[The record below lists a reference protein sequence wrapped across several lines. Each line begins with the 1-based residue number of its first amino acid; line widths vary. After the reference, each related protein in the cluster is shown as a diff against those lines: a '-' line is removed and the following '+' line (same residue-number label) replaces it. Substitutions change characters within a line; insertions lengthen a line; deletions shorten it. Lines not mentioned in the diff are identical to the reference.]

1 MVQSAVDDVPKIN
14 PATATTEEISR
25 AMLPWARGLLKAAVG
40 PQAVEYAGLG
50 VMEAIDQYD
59 PRHAVPFYRF
69 AAKTILWTARKELRR
84 VNGRGPGER
93 NRAVHRSVSLTRV
106 HHEGSWVAKN
116 LSAVPNLAADLE
128 EHEMLAE
135 SLRTVDK
142 IEGPAR
148 WVVLGRFL
156 GDFDNSTLERVL
168 GRERRHIY
176 RFIADLRRSWQTD

>member
-1 MVQSAVDDVPKIN
+1 M
-14 PATATTEEISR
+14 
-25 AMLPWARGLLKAAVG
+25 
-40 PQAVEYAGLG
+40 EYAGLG
-50 VMEAIDQYD
+50 VMQAIDLYD

-69 AAKTILWTARKELRR
+69 AAKVIVWTAREELRKE
-84 VNGRGPGER
+84 NGRGPGER
-93 NRAVHRSVSLTRV
+93 NRAVHRSISLSRV
-106 HHEGSWVAKN
+106 RPDRSFVAKN
-116 LSAVPNLAADLE
+116 LSECPNLAENLE

-135 SLRTVDK
+135 SLRTVDQ

-176 RFIADLRRSWQTD
+176 RFISELRRSWRAH